1 MAIKIIDD
9 IAEALEEVKET
20 RALNRLCYNHPNLPQ
35 FMGVYVNSPADDL
48 LQPQVWIA
56 MELCGGGT
64 VTELSKRCAKLI
76 PCLSTVCPDDLIH
89 KYLSTTKQSVAKT
102 PSTSLQHKTDLLN
115 KIAVAHCPCLSH
127 RRARN
132 KHRLEVGV
140 KKYPDLVKRQAPRLY
155 LPRNLCSIEG
165 GDSPGRLPAVVLQ
178 YLLYSTVSALAH
190 LHSFGVIHRDVKG
203 SNILLTDNGEVKL
216 VDFGK

>member
-1 MAIKIIDD
+1 MTDGQNLAIKIIDD

-64 VTELSKRCAKLI
+64 VTELSKRWAKLV
-76 PCLSTVCPDDLIH
+76 P
-89 KYLSTTKQSVAKT
+89 YL
-102 PSTSLQHKTDLLN
+102 
-115 KIAVAHCPCLSH
+115 
-127 RRARN
+127 
-132 KHRLEVGV
+132 V
-140 KKYPDLVKRQAPRLY
+140 KKHAPLLY
-155 LPRNLCSIEG
+155 LPRNFCNIDGRS
-165 GDSPGRLPAVVLQ
+165 SPGRLPAVVMQ

-203 SNILLTDNGEVKL
+203 SNILLTDSGEVKL
-216 VDFGK
+216 VDFGISCRLKDTLTGRTTIIGTPYWMAPEVGDIVLKLPHL